1 MKLYIQILFF
11 HFIIQSC
18 YFAQQT
24 ETDTL
29 KTFIKPIDPIQQIQL
44 KYDEFEFIREKY
56 YANIHAYLDD
66 DKATLKLRTEFLIK
80 HSTSNLTQQEG
91 TSFYFLSPLYNQ
103 YVEDSKFN
111 PVRYVLGLAQLSAAG
126 YLAYRHIKKY
136 GFID

>member
-1 MKLYIQILFF
+1 MKLYKQILFLF
-11 HFIIQSC
+11 FIIQSC

-29 KTFIKPIDPIQQIQL
+29 KTYIKPIDPIQQIQL
-44 KYDEFEFIREKY
+44 KFDEFEFIREKY
-56 YANIHAYLDD
+56 YADIHAYLDD
-66 DKATLKLRTEFLIK
+66 DKATLKLRTESLIK
-80 HSTSNLTQQEG
+80 HSASNLIQQES
-91 TSFYFLSPLYNQ
+91 TNFYFLSPLYNQ

-126 YLAYRHIKKY
+126 YIAYRHIKKY

>member
-1 MKLYIQILFF
+1 MKLYTQILFF
-11 HFIIQSC
+11 LFIIQSC

-66 DKATLKLRTEFLIK
+66 DKATLKLRTEFLMK

-91 TSFYFLSPLYNQ
+91 TNFYFLSPLYNQ

>member
-1 MKLYIQILFF
+1 MKLYTQILFF
-11 HFIIQSC
+11 LFIIQSC

-91 TSFYFLSPLYNQ
+91 TNFYFLSPLYNQ